1 MTQSIHHGNA
11 EQLLNCSFRIND
23 VMEDIKLFNLELG
36 DKTIPATLLCCERE
50 QFAESGS
57 FLDKY

>member
-1 MTQSIHHGNA
+1 MTHSIHHANA

-23 VMEDIKLFNLELG
+23 VIEDIKLFNLELG
-36 DKTIPATLLCCERE
+36 DETIFATLPCCELE